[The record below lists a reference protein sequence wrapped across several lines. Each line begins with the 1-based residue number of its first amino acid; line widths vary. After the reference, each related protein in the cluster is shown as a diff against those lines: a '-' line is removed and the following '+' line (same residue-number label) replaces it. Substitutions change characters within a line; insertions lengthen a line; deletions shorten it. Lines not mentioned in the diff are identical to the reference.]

1 MVEPVDPGQGRPFYC
16 LQALPGLPNH
26 LGLVQP
32 IDGLGQGLGITD
44 RHVLHPVIA
53 MVDQTAPAE
62 MARCCREVPGV
73 HMINLLAGGF
83 TPVLPLAHLTELGYR
98 LAAYPLALLAVTVAA
113 MRTALDELAA
123 GRMPDR
129 QVDFA
134 TLRAL
139 VGFDAYDR
147 LLDAY
152 ATPTVRI

>member
-1 MVEPVDPGQGRPFYC
+1 
-16 LQALPGLPNH
+16 
-26 LGLVQP
+26 
-32 IDGLGQGLGITD
+32 
-44 RHVLHPVIA
+44 
-53 MVDQTAPAE
+53 
-62 MARCCREVPGV
+62 MA
-73 HMINLLAGGF
+73 NLLAGGF

-98 LAAYPLALLAVTVAA
+98 LAAYPLALLAITVAA

-152 ATPTVRI
+152 ATPTVRT